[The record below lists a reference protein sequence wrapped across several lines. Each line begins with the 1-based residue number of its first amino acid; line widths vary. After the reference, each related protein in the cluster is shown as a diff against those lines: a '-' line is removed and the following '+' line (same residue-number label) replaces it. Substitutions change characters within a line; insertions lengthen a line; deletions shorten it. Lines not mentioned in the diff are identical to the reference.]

1 MAEGPVGIP
10 RELIALRVAQELR
23 AGMVVNLGIG
33 LPTQVANH
41 LEPGVDVLF
50 QAENGILGYGAI
62 LDDDFDPDVINAGG
76 QPVALRPGAS
86 FFDSATSFAMIRGGH
101 VDVAVLGGLQVSAR
115 GDLANWS
122 VPERGGGSIGGAM
135 DLAVGARRLIVAMEH
150 RTRDGSP
157 RIVRECD
164 YPLTAPGCVDL
175 IVTDLAVIAVTSG
188 GLELREVA
196 PGVTPEEVQ
205 AVTEPRLVI
214 PPDLSEM
221 RLYVDMRAEPQADGA
236 GHPDG

>member
-10 RELIALRVAQELR
+10 RDLIALRVARELR

-41 LEPGVDVLF
+41 LQPGVDVLF
-50 QAENGILGYGAI
+50 QAENGILGYGGI
-62 LDDDFDPDVINAGG
+62 LDEDFDPDVINAGG
-76 QPVALRPGAS
+76 QPVALREGAS
-86 FFDSATSFAMIRGGH
+86 FFNSAESFAMIRGGH

-150 RTRDGSP
+150 RTRDGAP
-157 RIVRECD
+157 RIVRECA
-164 YPLTAPGCVDL
+164 YPLTAPACVDL
-175 IVTDLAVIAVTSG
+175 IVTDLAVIAVTAG

-205 AVTEPRLVI
+205 AVTEPPLAI
-214 PPDLSEM
+214 APDCAEM
-221 RLYVDMRAEPQADGA
+221 RLSVDMPPAP
-236 GHPDG
+236 